1 MQCHYLKLR
10 LKIKKKPFIFKLQ
23 SIKINQIEK
32 GNVIYQSYFSVT
44 CKFRTDVEAARNE
57 TKETEERAKTANES
71 VSTLEQ
77 DMKKVKVQY
86 LQISENAK
94 SALDTVDKALQAA
107 ANAEQANKQMNVR
120 GFFYFIKKIKRRLS
134 LKY

>member
-1 MQCHYLKLR
+1 MSLSQTTIKD
-10 LKIKKKPFIFKLQ
+10 KKKHHLFKLQ
-23 SIKINQIEK
+23 SIKINKIERD
-32 GNVIYQSYFSVT
+32 NVIYQNYMFIT

-120 GFFYFIKKIKRRLS
+120 GLFLFYQKKIKNRLS

>member
-1 MQCHYLKLR
+1 M
-10 LKIKKKPFIFKLQ
+10 
-23 SIKINQIEK
+23 
-32 GNVIYQSYFSVT
+32 
-44 CKFRTDVEAARNE
+44 
-57 TKETEERAKTANES
+57 
-71 VSTLEQ
+71 STLEQ

-120 GFFYFIKKIKRRLS
+120 GLFLFYKK
-134 LKY
+134 